1 MKENNHLP
9 VFGIGPFLIAPLLII
24 SMIGVILTFYNAM
37 PIYSVD
43 ALNFLLMILGV
54 LVVINGILFWF
65 LAVKS
70 GIYGKIRE
78 NKLETTGVYALVR
91 HPIYAP
97 SLYISTGAILFS
109 QNVYLFVLPVIYWI
123 VLTVVIKNTEEKWL
137 IELYGEDYKI
147 YSQNVNRFIP
157 RMFR

>member
-9 VFGIGPFLIAPLLII
+9 VFGIGSYLIAPILII

-65 LAVKS
+65 
-70 GIYGKIRE
+70 
-78 NKLETTGVYALVR
+78 
-91 HPIYAP
+91 
-97 SLYISTGAILFS
+97 FS
-109 QNVYLFVLPVIYWI
+109 C
-123 VLTVVIKNTEEKWL
+123 
-137 IELYGEDYKI
+137 
-147 YSQNVNRFIP
+147 
-157 RMFR
+157 

>member
-1 MKENNHLP
+1 MEFY
-9 VFGIGPFLIAPLLII
+9 FG
-24 SMIGVILTFYNAM
+24 
-37 PIYSVD
+37 
-43 ALNFLLMILGV
+43 
-54 LVVINGILFWF
+54 F

-109 QNVYLFVLPVIYWI
+109 
-123 VLTVVIKNTEEKWL
+123 
-137 IELYGEDYKI
+137 
-147 YSQNVNRFIP
+147 
-157 RMFR
+157 